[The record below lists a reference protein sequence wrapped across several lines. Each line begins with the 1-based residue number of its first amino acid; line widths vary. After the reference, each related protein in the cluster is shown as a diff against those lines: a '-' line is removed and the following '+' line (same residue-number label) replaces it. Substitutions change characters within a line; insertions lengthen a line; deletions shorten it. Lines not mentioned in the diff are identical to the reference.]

1 MGVTLE
7 RVQNKFAC
15 IIGELCS
22 EPVILS
28 QFAIW
33 VDLRIAEYKAKGAIS
48 LDCSGED
55 PEPGWLNG
63 HRLHRKNES
72 RDRMVART
80 PVRKSL
86 SRPMGHP
93 SSMHSSPV
101 SLYDQSP
108 ASSQVDSDQGFLGET
123 RLSPN
128 LMVIKDEPTDG
139 TASTGVYPT
148 GIHAHGAVTPTRKRP
163 ASETVSQADSSFYE
177 QQNTSVHSPSKVQR
191 LSSTGESPHPGDT
204 TSNQSLMS
212 IISGE
217 IDEGNQT
224 AGNLND
230 RDIDIILDYES
241 KNTFPAQREDNS
253 VSAASRLP
261 EASSSST
268 ADIGDTFS
276 QEGSSNTELNTM
288 SRNNEE
294 RQAQDMQIHQSNSP
308 RTNPRPYGQGLHR
321 AVDSEAMPKR
331 LSKASIKARISSAD
345 KTQQTIIDVLNSVAS
360 IERWM
365 WLRHRE
371 TRLVQEVPPHELD
384 AYLVEYFQT
393 LQKPTGE
400 DYKSETF
407 TKLRSCLDRFLRD
420 AKYPASLTKSHVF
433 RRSQSAYD
441 LRRRELV
448 MRQADLRLLQ
458 ASRGGLPLHP
468 ATPGGLDGR

>member
-276 QEGSSNTELNTM
+276 QEGSSNTAEGK
-288 SRNNEE
+288 RNSS
-294 RQAQDMQIHQSNSP
+294 QI
-308 RTNPRPYGQGLHR
+308 
-321 AVDSEAMPKR
+321 SECGWHTVHIATGDKV
-331 LSKASIKARISSAD
+331 IKCTGAP
-345 KTQQTIIDVLNSVAS
+345 QENSVMLAMCNADLLAQAKHS
-360 IERWM
+360 A
-365 WLRHRE
+365 RE
-371 TRLVQEVPPHELD
+371 RLVLEGEELPGNSRDLIAAAGTLECWLDITKGEQRKIETIPPQELD
-384 AYLVEYFQT
+384 EYLVEFFSLLKRRDGRDFDPSGFGKYRSAMDNFLT
-393 LQKPTGE
+393 RKKYPVSIRR
-400 DYKSETF
+400 SELF
-407 TKLRSCLDRFLRD
+407 LRSQMIFKGRVKELSESLRYVL
-420 AKYPASLTKSHVF
+420 KP
-433 RRSQSAYD
+433 
-441 LRRRELV
+441 
-448 MRQADLRLLQ
+448 
-458 ASRGGLPLHP
+458 P
-468 ATPGGLDGR
+468 

>member
-276 QEGSSNTELNTM
+276 QEGSSNTVLEADVLVKVGENSGYGRVSSPGTENQPSAVPPWKM
-288 SRNNEE
+288 SIIT
-294 RQAQDMQIHQSNSP
+294 RQHSNKSIQARVP
-308 RTNPRPYGQGLHR
+308 DTGN
-321 AVDSEAMPKR
+321 K
-331 LSKASIKARISSAD
+331 SKATVRNIANAVG
-345 KTQQTIIDVLNSVAS
+345 VL
-360 IERWM
+360 ERW
-365 WLRHRE
+365 LLQHYKENRNVE
-371 TRLVQEVPPHELD
+371 NIPPAELD
-384 AYLVEYFQT
+384 RYLCEFYRVIK
-393 LQKPTGE
+393 KPSGQ
-400 DYKSETF
+400 DYDSLSF
-407 TKLRSCLDRFLRD
+407 VNLRSCIHRF
-420 AKYPASLTKSHVF
+420 
-433 RRSQSAYD
+433 
-441 LRRRELV
+441 
-448 MRQADLRLLQ
+448 
-458 ASRGGLPLHP
+458 
-468 ATPGGLDGR
+468 

>member
-276 QEGSSNTELNTM
+276 QEGSSNTVTDGEGGGNLVC
-288 SRNNEE
+288 EDCG
-294 RQAQDMQIHQSNSP
+294 QAFSWPQS
-308 RTNPRPYGQGLHR
+308 L
-321 AVDSEAMPKR
+321 K
-331 LSKASIKARISSAD
+331 
-345 KTQQTIIDVLNSVAS
+345 
-360 IERWM
+360 
-365 WLRHRE
+365 RHRVKH
-371 TRLVQEVPPHELD
+371 LPSPPSFPCPLCNK
-384 AYLVEYFQT
+384 AF
-393 LQKPTGE
+393 
-400 DYKSETF
+400 S
-407 TKLRSCLDRFLRD
+407 
-420 AKYPASLTKSHVF
+420 
-433 RRSQSAYD
+433 RRES
-441 LRRRELV
+441 LRRHQKV
-448 MRQADLRLLQ
+448 HFQADN
-458 ASRGGLPLHP
+458 GGNELYSC
-468 ATPGGLDGR
+468 

>member
-276 QEGSSNTELNTM
+276 QEGSSNTVAGSGNLSGGAYDAVVSSDSMPTAATSGEDNSVL
-288 SRNNEE
+288 
-294 RQAQDMQIHQSNSP
+294 QAVCNS
-308 RTNPRPYGQGLHR
+308 GLLG
-321 AVDSEAMPKR
+321 EIKR
-331 LSKASIKARISSAD
+331 GIKARM
-345 KTQQTIIDVLNSVAS
+345 AS
-360 IERWM
+360 IGEDSRVLSNTRDIIAAAGTLEC
-365 WLRHRE
+365 WLVTAKGDRRQVE
-371 TRLVQEVPPHELD
+371 TIPPEELD
-384 AYLVEYFQT
+384 LYLVEFFSLLKRRDGRDYDPRAFVNFRSAMDYF
-393 LQKPTGE
+393 LAHKN
-400 DYKSETF
+400 
-407 TKLRSCLDRFLRD
+407 
-420 AKYPASLTKSHVF
+420 YPVSI
-433 RRSQSAYD
+433 RRSELFRNSQWAFKM
-441 LRRRELV
+441 RRKGLV
-448 MRQADLRLLQ
+448 QGHKHM
-458 ASRGGLPLHP
+458 
-468 ATPGGLDGR
+468 

>member
-276 QEGSSNTELNTM
+276 QEGSSNTEFLWDDVEVLEDGGNLTSVDNAIYIQSQRANQRVPPGGFDDVSNFTRHNIKSTVKTLVSWLTFKGYSKKRQLEEIPAEELDVYM
-288 SRNNEE
+288 AEFYSTIKTKGGQDYKASSLKKLHTYVQRYLSGVGYPHSLSSPDFARSQIALREKIKLLTQQEME
-294 RQAQDMQIHQSNSP
+294 RQD
-308 RTNPRPYGQGLHR
+308 L
-321 AVDSEAMPKR
+321 PK
-331 LSKASIKARISSAD
+331 S
-345 KTQQTIIDVLNSVAS
+345 
-360 IERWM
+360 
-365 WLRHRE
+365 
-371 TRLVQEVPPHELD
+371 
-384 AYLVEYFQT
+384 
-393 LQKPTGE
+393 
-400 DYKSETF
+400 
-407 TKLRSCLDRFLRD
+407 
-420 AKYPASLTKSHVF
+420 
-433 RRSQSAYD
+433 
-441 LRRRELV
+441 
-448 MRQADLRLLQ
+448 
-458 ASRGGLPLHP
+458 
-468 ATPGGLDGR
+468 